1 MNKTELVDRIAA
13 ISGLPKTDSKKAL
26 DATIEAIQE
35 ALAKRDKVALI
46 GFGTFMTSDR
56 PARKGIN
63 LQTKEPITIPA
74 KTVAKFKP
82 GQALDT
88 AVNK

>member
-13 ISGLPKTDSKKAL
+13 ISGLSKADAKKGL
-26 DATIEAIQE
+26 DATLEAVQE
-35 ALAKRDKVALI
+35 ALEKQDKVSLI
-46 GFGTFMTSDR
+46 GFGTFMTSER
-56 PARKGIN
+56 PERKGIN

-74 KTVAKFKP
+74 KTVVKFKP
-82 GQALDT
+82 GQALDS